1 VVSSHP
7 YQHSTAAV
15 AVSDQKQK
23 VPSERSFQRGDN
35 PSSLIEVIVSLPRFI
50 PFFSLE
56 YASLHSFSK
65 TIGCSLCCSS

>member
-1 VVSSHP
+1 VFSHP
-7 YQHSTAAV
+7 YQHSTAAIAV
-15 AVSDQKQK
+15 AGQKQK

-35 PSSLIEVIVSLPRFI
+35 PSSLIKERVSLPRSI

-65 TIGCSLCCSS
+65 TIGCSLYCSS

>member
-1 VVSSHP
+1 MVSSHP

-15 AVSDQKQK
+15 AITGQKQK
-23 VPSERSFQRGDN
+23 VVCERSFQINDN
-35 PSSLIEVIVSLPRFI
+35 PSSLIEVIVSLPQSI

-65 TIGCSLCCSS
+65 TISCSLCCSS